1 MLCLRVDGEI
11 RRVTVEGNG
20 PVDAAFNAIR
30 ALVPHNANLQLYQVS
45 AITQGTDAQAEVT
58 VRLETEGGKIVNGN
72 SSNIDTVVASALAY
86 ISALCKLQ
94 AMQEREGL
102 LPSL

>member
-11 RRVTVEGNG
+11 RRATVEGNG

-30 ALVPHNANLQLYQVS
+30 ALVPHTATLKLYQVN

-58 VRLETEGGKIVNGN
+58 VRLETTDGKIVNGN

-86 ISALCKLQ
+86 ISALCKLNTLK
-94 AMQEREGL
+94 EREGL
-102 LPSL
+102 MPK